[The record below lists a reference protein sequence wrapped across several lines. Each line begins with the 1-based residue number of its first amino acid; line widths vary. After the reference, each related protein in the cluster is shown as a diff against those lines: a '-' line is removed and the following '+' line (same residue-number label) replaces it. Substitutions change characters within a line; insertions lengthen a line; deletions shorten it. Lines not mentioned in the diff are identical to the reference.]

1 VDVRPR
7 FVFLM
12 TLAVFLV
19 VLSAGLTSANFA
31 LDLVVS
37 PQTAVPN
44 QRVTLDGRGYTP
56 SSQPGGNGPAGSHQI
71 TGIGESVI
79 SVGGAPLVLPNA
91 FYPINFDES
100 GDWTAFVS
108 IPVTDVTV
116 AGGSITIEAV
126 DDQGVSHTVQVIIG
140 IPSITVSPESSRI
153 NTEITVTGQGFPASN
168 LLTRLNSQVPIFYA
182 GFPLTV
188 ISADDLGRFTAKI
201 QVPSTTKIPS
211 NNIVKA
217 TVLGLGQLAQAVHAV
232 PEPAITV
239 SPPSGV
245 PGTAVAVTGQG
256 FPPNI
261 LVSYTRAGNINV
273 SRSPAPTTDDN
284 GAFLSYFS
292 MPVFS
297 PGFQTVSVTA
307 EGLVGASFFEV
318 LVGTPV
324 NQPLPTP
331 PSTSVSEDALAA
343 LTQSN
348 DLMRVWTFDNATKR
362 WEFFDPR
369 PAFLRANTIK
379 TMVPGRIYWLHLIRD
394 RTVSLNGKVVG
405 LFEGWNLHPW

>member
-1 VDVRPR
+1 MGVRPR

-12 TLAVFLV
+12 AIAVFLV
-19 VLSAGLTSANFA
+19 VLSAGSTSANFA

-56 SSQPGGNGPAGSHQI
+56 SSQPGGNGPSGSHQI

-79 SVGGAPLVLPNA
+79 SVGGTPLALPYA

-100 GDWTAFVS
+100 GDWSTFVS
-108 IPVTDVTV
+108 IPITDVTV
-116 AGGSITIEAV
+116 AGGFITIQAV

-140 IPSITVSPESSRI
+140 IPSITLSSESNRI
-153 NTEITVTGQGFPASN
+153 NTEFTVKGQGFPASN
-168 LLTRLNSQVPIFYA
+168 PLTRLNSQVPISYA

-188 ISADDLGRFTAKI
+188 VSADDLGRFTVKI
-201 QVPSTTKIPS
+201 QVPSSTKIPS

-217 TVLGLGQLAQAVHAV
+217 TVLGLGQLAQAVHSV

-239 SPPSGV
+239 SPPTGV
-245 PGTAVAVTGQG
+245 PGAAVTVTGRG
-256 FPPNI
+256 FPPNVV
-261 LVSYTRAGNINV
+261 VSNTRVGNINV
-273 SRSPAPTTDDN
+273 SRSPAPATDDN

-297 PGFQTVSVTA
+297 PGLQTVSATV
-307 EGLVGASFFEV
+307 EGLVGAVFFEV
-318 LVGTPV
+318 LAGTPV
-324 NQPLPTP
+324 TQPLPTP
-331 PSTSVSEDALAA
+331 PPTSVPIDALAA

-348 DLMRVWTFDNATKR
+348 DLMRVWTFDNATKS

-369 PAFLRANTIK
+369 PAFLGANTIK
-379 TMVPGRIYWLHLIRD
+379 IMVPGRIYWLQLIRD

>member
-1 VDVRPR
+1 MRPR

-12 TLAVFLV
+12 ALAVFLV
-19 VLSAGLTSANFA
+19 VLSAGSTSANFA

-56 SSQPGGNGPAGSHQI
+56 SSQPGGNGPSGSHQI
-71 TGIGESVI
+71 TGTGNSVI
-79 SVGGAPLVLPNA
+79 SVGGTPLTLPNA

-100 GDWTAFVS
+100 GAWTTFVS

-116 AGGSITIEAV
+116 AGGSITIQAV
-126 DDQGVSHTVQVIIG
+126 DDQGVSHTAQVIIG
-140 IPSITVSPESSRI
+140 IPSITLSPESSRI

-168 LLTRLNSQVPIFYA
+168 LLTRLNSQVPISYA

-217 TVLGLGQLAQAVHAV
+217 TVLGLSQLAQAVHAV

-245 PGTAVAVTGQG
+245 PGTAVTVTGRG
-256 FPPNI
+256 FLPNV
-261 LVSYTRAGNINV
+261 LVSNTRAGNINV
-273 SRSPAPTTDDN
+273 ARSPAPATDDDGN
-284 GAFLSYFS
+284 FITYFAV
-292 MPVFS
+292 PVFS
-297 PGFQTVSVTA
+297 PGLQTVSATA
-307 EGLVGASFFEV
+307 EGFTGTSFFEV
-318 LVGTPV
+318 LAGTPV
-324 NQPLPTP
+324 IHPLPTP
-331 PSTSVSEDALAA
+331 PTSSVPTDALAT

-348 DLMRVWTFDNATKR
+348 DLMRVWTFDNATQR

-369 PAFLRANTIK
+369 PAFLGANTIK
-379 TMVPGRIYWLHLIRD
+379 TMVPGRIYWLQLLRD

-405 LFEGWNLHPW
+405 LYEGWNLHPW